1 MGYGMEER
9 LLAFLEYI
17 NEDVLHHWG
26 SLDALTHRDWF
37 ASLGHNFLAI
47 WHYDWVMIALVTLLL
62 ALLAVFARKTVRRI
76 PHGAGVAL
84 ELYVRFIRDAMVY
97 PNFGGPTNG
106 RPFVPFFCTIFLFIM
121 LANLIG
127 LIPLFT
133 CATGNVNVTA
143 ALSLLFLGFAV
154 WSTLRAGGLVGM
166 KHALLP
172 GGLPWPMRPFMFLME
187 TVSLCTRTFALAIR
201 LFANML
207 GGHIVLYAM
216 ISLTAI
222 FGAIALPSLL
232 VAVGLYFFEVFVAC
246 LQAYVFT
253 MLAAIFTGMMVH
265 PQH

>member
-1 MGYGMEER
+1 MEEK
-9 LLAFLEYI
+9 LQAFLEYI

-26 SLDALTHRDWF
+26 SLDALTHRDWLE
-37 ASLGHNFLAI
+37 SLGHNFFAI
-47 WHYDWVMIALVTLLL
+47 WHYDAVMIVLVAVLLGLL
-62 ALLAVFARKTVRRI
+62 ALLGRKAVRRI
-76 PHGAGVAL
+76 PHGLGVAL
-84 ELYVRFIRDAMVY
+84 ELYVRFIRDGMVY
-97 PNFGGPTNG
+97 PNFGGAENG
-106 RPFVPFFCTIFLFIM
+106 RPFVPFFCSVFLFVM
-121 LANLIG
+121 VANLIG

-143 ALSLLFLGFAV
+143 ALALTFLGFAV
-154 WSTLRAGGLVGM
+154 WSTLRGGGFPGL

-172 GGLPWPMRPFMFLME
+172 GGLPMPMRPFMFFME

-222 FGAIALPSLL
+222 FGAVAVPSLL